1 MRRTLLVI
9 LLAAACRPA
18 AAAPAQAAD
27 FAIDATA
34 VPATRPASADGLDR
48 RFATLPS
55 VAPAR
60 IRDCRLEEPLPPRLI
75 APAALSAPAA
85 ARSGQGLV
93 PALEQ
98 WLRLI

>member
-1 MRRTLLVI
+1 MRRILLVI

-18 AAAPAQAAD
+18 SAAPAAD

-34 VPATRPASADGLDR
+34 TPATRPASADGLDR
-48 RFATLPS
+48 RFATLPP
-55 VAPAR
+55 VAFGR
-60 IRDCRLEEPLPPRLI
+60 VRDCRLDGLPPARLI
-75 APAALSAPAA
+75 APATLSAPAA